1 MPMIA
6 IDLVT
11 DEIPPLKTSDTG
23 LKALAWMEEFKVAQ
37 LPIVNNTKLLGLIT
51 EEDILD
57 LNEAEEPLGNHKLSL
72 EKSSVL
78 KTQHL
83 FDVFSIMAQNKL
95 SLLPV
100 VDAENNYLGII
111 TLSNLVQVFSETAS
125 LKDAGSVIT
134 LELNINDYSI
144 SEIGK
149 IIESDDAK
157 ILSLYVTSSPDTTK
171 MELTI
176 KINKTDISRILQT
189 FFRFNYIVTASYQQS
204 DYEEDLKKR
213 YEAFM
218 RYLNT

>member
-1 MPMIA
+1 MIA

-11 DEIPPLKTSDTG
+11 YEIPPLKTSDTG

-37 LPIVNNTKLLGLIT
+37 LPIVNNKKLLGLIT

-78 KTQHL
+78 KDQHI

-95 SLLPV
+95 SILPV
-100 VDAENNYLGII
+100 VDSENNYLGCV
-111 TLSNLVQVFSETAS
+111 TLSNLVRVFSETSS
-125 LKDAGSVIT
+125 LKDIGSVIT
-134 LELNINDYSI
+134 LELNVNDYSI

-176 KINKTDISRILQT
+176 KVNKTDVSRILQT

-204 DYEEDLKKR
+204 DYEEDIKKR

>member
-1 MPMIA
+1 
-6 IDLVT
+6 
-11 DEIPPLKTSDTG
+11 
-23 LKALAWMEEFKVAQ
+23 
-37 LPIVNNTKLLGLIT
+37 
-51 EEDILD
+51 
-57 LNEAEEPLGNHKLSL
+57 
-72 EKSSVL
+72 
-78 KTQHL
+78 
-83 FDVFSIMAQNKL
+83 MAQNKL
-95 SLLPV
+95 SILPV
-100 VDAENNYLGII
+100 VDSENNYQGCI
-111 TLSNLVQVFSETAS
+111 TLSNLVRVFSETAS
-125 LKDAGSVIT
+125 LKDIGSVIT

-176 KINKTDISRILQT
+176 KVNKTDVSRILQT

-204 DYEEDLKKR
+204 DYEEDIKKR